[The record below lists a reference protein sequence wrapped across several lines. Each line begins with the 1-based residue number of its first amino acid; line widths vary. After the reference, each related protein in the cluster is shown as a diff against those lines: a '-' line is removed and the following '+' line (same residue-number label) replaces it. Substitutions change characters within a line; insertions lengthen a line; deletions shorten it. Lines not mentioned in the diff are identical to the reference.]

1 MHSFRNKL
9 KSNPWHLN
17 YKVNRRCDD
26 LIETLLS
33 VEVDMFYERKRKEL
47 LTSTTEASRKQEG
60 DRHSKAKD
68 IDSARIHSQVFYVH
82 YLELN
87 MVFIHAYNDRMMAV
101 IK

>member
-1 MHSFRNKL
+1 MHSFHNKL
-9 KSNPWHLN
+9 KSNPRYLN
-17 YKVNRRCDD
+17 HKVNRRCDD

-101 IK
+101 MK